1 MAEHFTFHELV
12 ADRRAT
18 NINQRLFG
26 SGAEPVDGARDQFL
40 TGAIFSANQYPGIRG
55 SCDINILS

>member
-12 ADRRAT
+12 ADCRAT
-18 NINQRLFG
+18 HINQRLFG
-26 SGAEPVDGARDQFL
+26 SGAEPVYGAGNQLF

-55 SCDINILS
+55 GGDFNIPS